1 MAQPTHHRTRI
12 TTILKIG
19 RNDHTFT
26 VSHHE
31 GVFRYIKVGSGPA
44 LIQAGSTLS
53 TDPDN
58 LLVCGYGEASLIH
71 ELVEGLDAGMITGTP
86 DDVLQLRA
94 ARRQIAAY
102 DTALA
107 DLAAT
112 GIAETPVGIATRAR
126 FTRERAEIIA
136 KHPAAATPE

>member
-1 MAQPTHHRTRI
+1 MAPPTHHRTRI
-12 TTILKIG
+12 TTVRKIG

-31 GVFRYIKVGSGPA
+31 GVFRYVKVGSGPA
-44 LIQAGSTLS
+44 VIQAGSALS

-58 LLVCGYGEASLIH
+58 VLVCGYGEASLIH

-86 DDVLQLRA
+86 DDVLQLRE
-94 ARRQIAAY
+94 ARRQVAAY
-102 DTALA
+102 DQALA
-107 DLAAT
+107 SLVET
-112 GIAETPVGIATRAR
+112 GIGQTRNGTATRER

-136 KHPAAATPE
+136 KHPEAATPE